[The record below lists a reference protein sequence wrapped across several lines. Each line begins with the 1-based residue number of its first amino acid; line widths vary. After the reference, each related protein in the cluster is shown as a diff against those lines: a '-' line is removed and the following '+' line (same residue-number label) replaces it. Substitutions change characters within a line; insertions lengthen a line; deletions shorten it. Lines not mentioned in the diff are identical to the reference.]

1 MRLGTKMPLLSQRSR
16 FERRIVETLD
26 DGAVFDPIRTQ
37 CPRCGSTNLRDWG
50 TSSCGRARY
59 MCYGCGRTFSS
70 SYGTPFYRGRLDT
83 RGVKEI
89 IRGMSESETI
99 RGSAKRIK
107 VSKTT
112 ALRWRHLLLKC
123 LSKCFK
129 KPVLKGKVFIDE
141 SMLRLSGSLL
151 GKRKLRGVSNQQT
164 SIGVAV
170 DGGGHIDARVLGV
183 GHVTAEELREG
194 WGDALDSASLLIH
207 DDLSSYSAALS
218 KGIRELVVKSRSRR
232 ALEILNP
239 INRACSMLQWFL
251 AKHRGITKK
260 HLQGYLDLFV
270 YTTNQDWEDCD
281 IFAKRF
287 LRNLMSGEKSLAA
300 YNT

>member
-1 MRLGTKMPLLSQRSR
+1 
-16 FERRIVETLD
+16 
-26 DGAVFDPIRTQ
+26 
-37 CPRCGSTNLRDWG
+37 
-50 TSSCGRARY
+50 
-59 MCYGCGRTFSS
+59 
-70 SYGTPFYRGRLDT
+70 
-83 RGVKEI
+83 
-89 IRGMSESETI
+89 MSESDTI

-170 DGGGHIDARVLGV
+170 NGGGHIDARVLDV

-194 WGDALDSASLLIH
+194 
-207 DDLSSYSAALS
+207 
-218 KGIRELVVKSRSRR
+218 
-232 ALEILNP
+232 
-239 INRACSMLQWFL
+239 
-251 AKHRGITKK
+251 
-260 HLQGYLDLFV
+260 
-270 YTTNQDWEDCD
+270 
-281 IFAKRF
+281 
-287 LRNLMSGEKSLAA
+287 
-300 YNT
+300 